1 MGTLQS
7 SAPAP
12 YGLSHPSVPHHLSTL
27 EPPRPGQRPPGRGGE
42 RTREPLQAYGAA
54 QATLDSFIERKP
66 PFARVSICFPAKRVT
81 AGNASSASALYLGPV
96 NASHPRCPDRASHIS
111 PGYTPPSPFFSPTHT
126 QCYTPPFPPLSPPR
140 PHSPLP
146 TPSRKPPPTPLPACA
161 PAAALTAGTARPV
174 PHALNRDPGGD
185 RFGALLEGS
194 ES

>member
-7 SAPAP
+7 PAPAP

-27 EPPRPGQRPPGRGGE
+27 EPPRPGQRPPERGGE

-96 NASHPRCPDRASHIS
+96 NASHPRSPDRASHKVLA
-111 PGYTPPSPFFSPTHT
+111 TRLH
-126 QCYTPPFPPLSPPR
+126 PPFPPNTHTHSATRLLSPHVTRPGHTPLSPP
-140 PHSPLP
+140 PAVSPLL
-146 TPSRKPPPTPLPACA
+146 PPFPPALPL
-161 PAAALTAGTARPV
+161 
-174 PHALNRDPGGD
+174 
-185 RFGALLEGS
+185 LL
-194 ES
+194 